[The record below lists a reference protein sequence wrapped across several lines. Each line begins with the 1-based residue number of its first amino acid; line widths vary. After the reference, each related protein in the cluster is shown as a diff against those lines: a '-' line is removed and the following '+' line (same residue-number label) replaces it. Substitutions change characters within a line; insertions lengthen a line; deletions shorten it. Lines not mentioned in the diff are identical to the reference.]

1 MPVKPGYAVK
11 PKVDLLESTTNSQQR
26 DLERQQKAF
35 TEIHNDNLTLK
46 SENRSLKNAIERF
59 LELGAMKGITDGAKT
74 LLERFNAAI
83 MTVKMTFSKNQ
94 ELTQE
99 NNSLKTATK

>member
-1 MPVKPGYAVK
+1 
-11 PKVDLLESTTNSQQR
+11 
-26 DLERQQKAF
+26 LERQQNAF
-35 TEIHNDNLTLK
+35 TEIHNENLTLK

-59 LELGAMKGITDGAKT
+59 LELGAMKGITEGAKT

-99 NNSLKTATK
+99 NNSLKTQITAQQEREQSQSMNHGYSRGGGGMSL